1 MSTYLFRGGP
11 VTLDAHATTGLTV
24 LEIDSHQTV
33 IAGRQSVLADAYTP
47 ASALATA
54 VRPGAALLLGT
65 TDAPAGIVSVT
76 VPFVDGQHGE
86 YVTLERAVAAILEL
100 ADSVHTSDL
109 LLPALGCSSGWAT
122 DRAAYVVLN
131 TVFRH
136 VAETGTRMRSIA
148 VLAEGPHWELAFE
161 RVTRTMLGTPGA
173 STAHG

>member
-1 MSTYLFRGGP
+1 MSTHLFRGVA
-11 VTLDAHATTGLTV
+11 VTLDPHATTGLAV
-24 LEIDSHQTV
+24 LEIDCHQNV
-33 IAGRQSVLADAYTP
+33 IAGRQAVLATAHTATP
-47 ASALATA
+47 ALATA
-54 VRPGAALLLGT
+54 GRPGAALLLGT
-65 TDAPAGIVSVT
+65 TDAPAGIASAT

-100 ADSVHTSDL
+100 ADSVHTSEL
-109 LLPALGCSSGWAT
+109 LLPALGCSSGWAA

-136 VAETGTRMRSIA
+136 VADTGTRMTRIA

-173 STAHG
+173 SAAHG